1 MSLPAN
7 KELSFRE
14 SVNLSCDMAME
25 TLDIPE
31 GMSKYIRNVNNVY
44 QVRFPVKIKGE
55 IETFIGW
62 RAVHSDHRLPTKGG
76 IRFAPNVS
84 QNEVEALAALMSY
97 KCALVDVPF
106 GGSKG
111 GLLIDPKKYERDEM
125 ELITRRF
132 AYELIQK
139 DYISSSTNVPAP
151 DMGTGQREMAWIV
164 STYAAHRPGDINQ
177 LACVTGKP
185 VTMGGIQG
193 RVEATGRGVVFGL
206 REFFRHPEDVKNA
219 NLEGNSLEDKT
230 VIIQGLGNV
239 GYYTASILQDED
251 RAKIIAILEWDGG
264 LYDPNGIDVQ
274 DVYQYKI
281 DNKGGVKGYTKSQYF
296 EDGKIL
302 LEKQCDILIPAAME
316 AVINLTN
323 AANIKAK
330 VIAEAANGPVTY
342 AAETLLK
349 EKGVIIIP
357 DVYLN
362 AGGVTVSYFE
372 WIKNLSHI
380 RFGRMQKR
388 YEERQNGLIIKAIEQ
403 TGNKIPEELIEK
415 LSQGASEIDLVRSG
429 LDDTMRTAFQKI
441 RERFWSNEKISDYR
455 TAAMVLAIEKIY
467 TSYRNMGIYP

>member
-1 MSLPAN
+1 MSLPAD
-7 KELSFRE
+7 KEVSFRE
-14 SVNLSCDMAME
+14 SVNLCCDMAMG

-44 QVRFPVKIKGE
+44 QVRFPVKIKGKV
-55 IETFIGW
+55 ETFIGW
-62 RAVHSDHRLPTKGG
+62 RAVHSDHRLPAKGG
-76 IRFAPNVS
+76 IRFAPNVN
-84 QNEVEALAALMSY
+84 QDEVEALAALMSY

-111 GLLIDPKKYERDEM
+111 GLLIDPKKYERDDM
-125 ELITRRF
+125 ERITRRF

-151 DMGTGQREMAWIV
+151 DMGTGQREMAWIA
-164 STYAAHRPGDINQ
+164 STYASHRPGDINH

-219 NLEGNSLEDKT
+219 KLEGNSLEDKT

-274 DVYQYKI
+274 DVHQYKI
-281 DNKGGVKGYTKSQYF
+281 DNKGGVKGYTKAQFF
-296 EDGKIL
+296 EDGKVL
-302 LEKQCDILIPAAME
+302 LEKECDILIPAAME

-323 AANIKAK
+323 AGNIQAK
-330 VIAEAANGPVTY
+330 VIAEAANGPVTF

-349 EKGVIIIP
+349 EKGTVIIP

-380 RFGRMQKR
+380 RFGRMNKR
-388 YEERQNGLIIKAIEQ
+388 WEEDRSQLVIQAIEK
-403 TGNKIPEELIEK
+403 TGSKVPQDLVEK
-415 LSQGASEIDLVRSG
+415 LSQGADEVALVRSG
-429 LDDTMRTAFQKI
+429 LDDTMRKAFQDI
-441 RERFWSNEKISDYR
+441 RERYWSNDKISSYR
-455 TAAMVLAIEKIY
+455 TAAMAIAIEKIH
-467 TSYRNMGIYP
+467 TSYATMGIYP

>member
-164 STYAAHRPGDINQ
+164 STYAAHRPDDINQ

>member
-1 MSLPAN
+1 
-7 KELSFRE
+7 
-14 SVNLSCDMAME
+14 
-25 TLDIPE
+25 
-31 GMSKYIRNVNNVY
+31 
-44 QVRFPVKIKGE
+44 
-55 IETFIGW
+55 
-62 RAVHSDHRLPTKGG
+62 
-76 IRFAPNVS
+76 
-84 QNEVEALAALMSY
+84 
-97 KCALVDVPF
+97 
-106 GGSKG
+106 
-111 GLLIDPKKYERDEM
+111 
-125 ELITRRF
+125 
-132 AYELIQK
+132 
-139 DYISSSTNVPAP
+139 
-151 DMGTGQREMAWIV
+151 
-164 STYAAHRPGDINQ
+164 
-177 LACVTGKP
+177 
-185 VTMGGIQG
+185 
-193 RVEATGRGVVFGL
+193 
-206 REFFRHPEDVKNA
+206 
-219 NLEGNSLEDKT
+219 LEGNSLEDKT

-274 DVYQYKI
+274 DVHQYKI

-302 LEKQCDILIPAAME
+302 LEKKCDILIPAAME

>member
-1 MSLPAN
+1 MSLPVD
-7 KELSFRE
+7 KEVSFRE
-14 SVNLSCDMAME
+14 SVNLCCDMAMA
-25 TLDIPE
+25 TLDIPD
-31 GMSKYIRNVNNVY
+31 GMAKYIRNVNNVY

-62 RAVHSDHRLPTKGG
+62 RAVHSDHRLPAKGG
-76 IRFAPNVS
+76 IRFSPNVN
-84 QNEVEALAALMSY
+84 QDEVEALAALMSY

-111 GLLIDPKKYERDEM
+111 GLLIDPKKYEREDM
-125 ELITRRF
+125 ERITRRF

-139 DYISSSTNVPAP
+139 DYIGSATNVPAP

-177 LACVTGKP
+177 LGCVTGKP
-185 VTMGGIQG
+185 VSMGGIQG

-219 NLEGNSLEDKT
+219 KLEGNSLEGKT

-274 DVYQYKI
+274 DVHQYKI
-281 DNKGGVKGYTKSQYF
+281 DNKGGVKGYTKAQYV
-296 EDGKIL
+296 EDGKTL
-302 LEKQCDILIPAAME
+302 LEKECDILIPAAME
-316 AVINLTN
+316 AVINRN
-323 AANIKAK
+323 NVANIKAK
-330 VIAEAANGPVTY
+330 LIAEAANGPVTF

-349 EKGVIIIP
+349 EKGTVIIP

-380 RFGRMQKR
+380 RFGRMQRR
-388 YEERQNGLIIKAIEQ
+388 YEEGQSQLIIEAIEKSG
-403 TGNKIPEELIEK
+403 TKIPQELVEK
-415 LSQGASEIDLVRSG
+415 LSQGASELDLVRSG
-429 LDDTMRTAFQKI
+429 LDDTMRKAFQDI
-441 RERFWSNEKISDYR
+441 RDRFWSDDKITNYR
-455 TAAMVLAIEKIY
+455 TAAMALAIEKIY
-467 TSYRNMGIYP
+467 TGYRTMGIYP

>member
-14 SVNLSCDMAME
+14 SVNLSCDVAMK

-31 GMSKYIRNVNNVY
+31 GISKYIRNVNNVY

-55 IETFIGW
+55 IETFTGW

-164 STYAAHRPGDINQ
+164 STYAAHRPDDINQ

-193 RVEATGRGVVFGL
+193 RVDATGRGVVFGL

>member
-1 MSLPAN
+1 MSLPTD
-7 KELSFRE
+7 KEVSFRE
-14 SVNLSCDMAME
+14 SVNLSCDKALGL
-25 TLDIPE
+25 LDIPE

-44 QVRFPVKIKGE
+44 QVRFPVKIKGK
-55 IETFIGW
+55 IETFVGW
-62 RAVHSDHRLPTKGG
+62 RAVHSDHRLPAKGG
-76 IRFAPNVS
+76 IRFAPNVN
-84 QNEVEALAALMSY
+84 QDEVEALAALMSY

-111 GLLIDPKKYERDEM
+111 GLIIDPKKYERSEM
-125 ELITRRF
+125 EQITRRF

-164 STYAAHRPGDINQ
+164 STYVSHRPGDINH

-239 GYYTASILQDED
+239 GYYTASILHDED
-251 RAKIIAILEWDGG
+251 RAKVIAILEWDGG

-281 DNKGGVKGYTKSQYF
+281 NNKGGVKGYTKAKYY
-296 EDGKIL
+296 EDSKVL
-302 LEKQCDILIPAAME
+302 LEEECDILIPAAME
-316 AVINLTN
+316 AVINRTN
-323 AANIKAK
+323 AANIQAK
-330 VIAEAANGPVTY
+330 VIAEAANGPVTF
-342 AAETLLK
+342 AAETILK
-349 EKGVIIIP
+349 EKGIIIIP

-388 YEERQNGLIIKAIEQ
+388 YEERQNELMIKAIEQ
-403 TGNKIPEELIEK
+403 TGKKVSKQLIEK
-415 LSQGASEIDLVRSG
+415 LSRGASEIDLVRSG
-429 LDDTMRTAFQKI
+429 LDDTMRKTFQEVC
-441 RERFWSNEKISDYR
+441 ERFWSNDKITDYR

-467 TSYRNMGIYP
+467 TSYRTMGIYP

>member
-1 MSLPAN
+1 
-7 KELSFRE
+7 
-14 SVNLSCDMAME
+14 
-25 TLDIPE
+25 
-31 GMSKYIRNVNNVY
+31 
-44 QVRFPVKIKGE
+44 
-55 IETFIGW
+55 
-62 RAVHSDHRLPTKGG
+62 
-76 IRFAPNVS
+76 
-84 QNEVEALAALMSY
+84 MSY

-164 STYAAHRPGDINQ
+164 STYAAHRPDDINQ

-193 RVEATGRGVVFGL
+193 RVDATGRGVVFGL

-380 RFGRMQKR
+380 RFGRLQKR

>member
-14 SVNLSCDMAME
+14 SVNLSCDVAMA

-31 GMSKYIRNVNNVY
+31 GISKYIRNVNNVY

-62 RAVHSDHRLPTKGG
+62 RAVHSDHRLPAKGG

-84 QNEVEALAALMSY
+84 QDEVEALAALMSY

-164 STYAAHRPGDINQ
+164 STYAAHRPDDINQ

-193 RVEATGRGVVFGL
+193 RVDATGRGVVFGL

>member
-1 MSLPAN
+1 MSLPAD
-7 KELSFRE
+7 KEVSFRE
-14 SVNLSCDMAME
+14 SVNLCCDMAMA
-25 TLDIPE
+25 TLDIPD
-31 GMSKYIRNVNNVY
+31 GMAKYIRNVNNVY

-62 RAVHSDHRLPTKGG
+62 RAVHSDHRLPAKGG
-76 IRFAPNVS
+76 IRFSPNVN
-84 QNEVEALAALMSY
+84 QDEVEALAALMSY

-111 GLLIDPKKYERDEM
+111 GLLIDPKKYEREDM
-125 ELITRRF
+125 ERITRRF

-139 DYISSSTNVPAP
+139 DYIGSATNVPAP

-177 LACVTGKP
+177 LGCVTGKP
-185 VTMGGIQG
+185 VSMGGIQG

-219 NLEGNSLEDKT
+219 KLEGNSLEGKT

-274 DVYQYKI
+274 DVHQYKI
-281 DNKGGVKGYTKSQYF
+281 DNKGGVKGYTKAQYV
-296 EDGKIL
+296 EDGKTL
-302 LEKQCDILIPAAME
+302 LEKECDILIPAAME
-316 AVINLTN
+316 AVINRN
-323 AANIKAK
+323 NVANIKAK
-330 VIAEAANGPVTY
+330 LIAEAANGPVTF

-349 EKGVIIIP
+349 EKGTVIIP

-380 RFGRMQKR
+380 RFGRMQRR
-388 YEERQNGLIIKAIEQ
+388 YEEGQSQLIIEAIEKSG
-403 TGNKIPEELIEK
+403 TKIPQELVEK
-415 LSQGASEIDLVRSG
+415 LSQGASELDLVRSG
-429 LDDTMRTAFQKI
+429 LDDTMRKAFQDI
-441 RERFWSNEKISDYR
+441 RDRFWSDDKITNYR
-455 TAAMVLAIEKIY
+455 TAAMALAIEKIY
-467 TSYRNMGIYP
+467 TGYRTMGIYP